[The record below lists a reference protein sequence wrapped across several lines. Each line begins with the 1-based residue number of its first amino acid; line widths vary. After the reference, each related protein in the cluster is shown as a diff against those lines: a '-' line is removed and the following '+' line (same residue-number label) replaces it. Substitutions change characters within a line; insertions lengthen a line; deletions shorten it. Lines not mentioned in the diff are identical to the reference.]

1 MKTPPDTHPVVRAE
15 QLRYARILDVT
26 SRTGFVA
33 LLAGFAAYAMGW
45 LDLHVPVEDLPRM
58 WSLPLAQYLERTQ
71 SPTGWGWLAHL
82 HKGEYLG
89 LLGIAILAGCSI
101 LCLAAIA
108 PLYAKRKDTVFVV
121 LCLLE
126 ITVLLVAASGVMMIA
141 H

>member
-1 MKTPPDTHPVVRAE
+1 MRKPATSPPVVRPE

-26 SRTGFVA
+26 SRIGFAA
-33 LLAGFAAYAMGW
+33 LLAGFAAYVLGW
-45 LDLHVPVEDLPRM
+45 LDLHVAVEDLPTM
-58 WSLPLAQYLERTQ
+58 WKLPLAQYLERTQ

-89 LLGIAILAGCSI
+89 MLGIAILSGCSI
-101 LCLAAIA
+101 ACLAAIV
-108 PLYAKRKDTVFVV
+108 PLYARRKDTAFTV

-126 ITVLLVAASGVMMIA
+126 IGVLLVAASGVMMIA

>member
-1 MKTPPDTHPVVRAE
+1 MTAPVTARHAERAA

-26 SRTGFVA
+26 SRVGFVA
-33 LLAGFAAYAMGW
+33 LLAGFAAYVMGW
-45 LDLHVPVEDLPRM
+45 LDFHVAVEELPSM
-58 WSLPLAQYLERTQ
+58 WTLPLAQYLERTQ

-101 LCLAAIA
+101 VCLAAIV
-108 PLYAKRKDTVFVV
+108 PLYAKRKDTVYML

-126 ITVLLVAASGVMMIA
+126 IAVLVVAASGVMMIA